1 MSEESEVSTA
11 EDMRYELGRDYA
23 QQGKELHDGAS
34 EEFVRGYSSY
44 RGFGSNVSPRKFGKG
59 AGKAQTW
66 TCVCGHEN
74 SSRVKRVVAGRILCW
89 KCGVERGL
97 TELAE
102 S

>member
-1 MSEESEVSTA
+1 MTEETRT

-23 QQGKELHDGAS
+23 QQGKNLHEGAS
-34 EEFVRGYSSY
+34 EDFVRGYSSY
-44 RGFGSNVSPRKFGKG
+44 KGFGSNVSPKKFGQGLKY
-59 AGKAQTW
+59 ADTW

-74 SSRVKRVVAGRILCW
+74 SSRIKRKVAGRIVCW
-89 KCGVERGL
+89 QCGVERGL